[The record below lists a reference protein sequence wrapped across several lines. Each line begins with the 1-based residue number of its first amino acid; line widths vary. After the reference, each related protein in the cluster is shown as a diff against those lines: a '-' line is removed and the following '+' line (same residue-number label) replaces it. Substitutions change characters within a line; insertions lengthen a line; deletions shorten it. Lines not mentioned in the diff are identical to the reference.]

1 MRQSRIKEGSK
12 GEFPHLQDTI
22 WRQQNWNLANQ
33 SITANADCQNYSEC
47 DCECDLT
54 AASE

>member
-33 SITANADCQNYSEC
+33 FIGQMQTVKIIVNVIVNVI
-47 DCECDLT
+47 
-54 AASE
+54 